1 MIQAAFRFGCF
12 LRSQRQTAHHRW
24 CWTAAN
30 ARLEE
35 PCRKYSAQPRVIC
48 PSRRKVTAAGRLV
61 VCRLV
66 AARTLARIPF
76 RDFFAG

>member
-1 MIQAAFRFGCF
+1 MIQPAFRFGCF
-12 LRSQRQTAHHRW
+12 FLSQRQTAHHRW
-24 CWTAAN
+24 CWTAEN

-48 PSRRKVTAAGRLV
+48 PSCRNVTPAVRLV

-66 AARTLARIPF
+66 AALTLARIPF